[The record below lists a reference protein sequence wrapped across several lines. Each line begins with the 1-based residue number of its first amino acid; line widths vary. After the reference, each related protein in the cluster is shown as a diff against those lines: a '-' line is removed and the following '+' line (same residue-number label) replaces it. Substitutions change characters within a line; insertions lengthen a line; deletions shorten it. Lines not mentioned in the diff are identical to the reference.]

1 MQLQRQFRHFI
12 KKNKKVLVI
21 FCALQIMNIVYSLSS
36 VLIKCASLS
45 WELNGFFSLKT
56 ISILFMA
63 VAILGIYAA
72 LWQMILS
79 KVDLSVAYMCKG
91 MIVFW
96 GVFWAALFFHEI
108 ISIFNILGTI
118 LICTG
123 TFLVMKYE

>member
-63 VAILGIYAA
+63 VAILGIYAV